1 MGISKELEA
10 KLKGKETWVTSY
22 NGHEIKV
29 VNKIHV
35 TMYIDGKE
43 EDESAVFISTILN

>member
-1 MGISKELEA
+1 MYAYDKLLEFY
-10 KLKGKETWVTSY
+10 KGKETWVTSY

-35 TMYIDGKE
+35 TMYINGKE
-43 EDESAVFISTILN
+43 ENG